1 MKLNQ
6 KQKHVIKCVQRA
18 TGIENILTTNRRR
31 ERVDA
36 RRIAYIIYRDVY
48 KMTYHQIGKIFN
60 KDHATVLFGYKTG
73 KQLLDYDK
81 EFKRNY
87 YESMSAVGG
96 KGHRMMEIVEK
107 IKELEEEFLTLQK
120 LENELQV

>member
-6 KQKHVIKCVQRA
+6 KQKHVIKCVQMA
-18 TGIENILTTNRRR
+18 TGVENILITNRKR
-31 ERVDA
+31 EQVDA

-48 KMTYHQIGKIFN
+48 KMTYVEIGKIFN
-60 KDHATVLFGYKTG
+60 KDHATVMFGYKSG

-81 EFKRNY
+81 EFKKNY
-87 YESMSAVGG
+87 YESISAVGG
-96 KGHRMMEIVEK
+96 KGDRMMAIVEK

-120 LENELQV
+120 LDYGL